1 MQLSKSIFNFTDTQ
15 DVRILG
21 GYRATVDRNGDWTGV
36 RVSALWS
43 PLPLRMPSAVAEL
56 TLPAGPVQAPY
67 AQIRENNWSLNT
79 DFKSWLIKYDL

>member
-1 MQLSKSIFNFTDTQ
+1 MSKSIFNFTDTQ

-36 RVSALWS
+36 RVSKVYPAF
-43 PLPLRMPSAVAEL
+43 PLLMPSAVAEL
-56 TLPAGPVQAPY
+56 TLPACPVQTPY
-67 AQIRENNWSLNT
+67 AQLRENNWSLNT